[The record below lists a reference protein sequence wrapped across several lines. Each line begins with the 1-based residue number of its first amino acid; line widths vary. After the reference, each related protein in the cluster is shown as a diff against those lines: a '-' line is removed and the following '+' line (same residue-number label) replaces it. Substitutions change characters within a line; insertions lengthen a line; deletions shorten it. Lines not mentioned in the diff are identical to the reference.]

1 MYYALLYIINIVAVN
16 CAFAYSP
23 IYILPGGAAWTPVAL
38 LVGFTFVMRDYAQR
52 ALGHMVLP
60 AMLLGGAVSMGMAS
74 PEIALAS
81 VLAFLSSE
89 LMDWGIYSFSGKP
102 FSQRILLSSLIST
115 PLDSLVFL
123 GLIGMLSLP
132 TLLSMTLSKMLG
144 ATIMFVAAKRKE
156 NAGRRA
162 PGPGNAVSSGTTP
175 VRPGR

>member
-16 CAFAYSP
+16 CAFSYSP

-60 AMLLGGAVSMGMAS
+60 AMLIGGVISMGMAS

-81 VLAFLSSE
+81 ILAFLSGE
-89 LMDWGIYSFSGKP
+89 LMDWAIYSFTGKP
-102 FSQRILLSSLIST
+102 FSQRILLSSLVST
-115 PLDSLVFL
+115 PVDSLVFL
-123 GLIGMLSLP
+123 GLIDMLSPP

-144 ATIMFVAAKRKE
+144 AFIMFVIARRRE
-156 NAGRRA
+156 NAGAGRTAARRE
-162 PGPGNAVSSGTTP
+162 NAGAN
-175 VRPGR
+175 